1 MKRFRRFTLIALLR
15 LRKRIELLP
24 VLRDRE
30 VMISAEV
37 LQNQTNNHWLNV
49 QCPDLTPLGPGFSI
63 ICITLDD
70 FGSLATDLSLLLKIQ
85 PNEKYPFVTNLYDF
99 ETLLWGFGKEKK
111 NEIDF
116 LKYLDKR
123 ERLHGR
129 VYTFDELEIADHF
142 LKYGSFC
149 KFDEA
154 DRISFDITNAL
165 IFDKHYFAEHGV
177 KYPIE
182 NNDKN
187 GPYYIEIK
195 RQGNKIVTGIKGF
208 PDTYEEINLAN
219 NSNKTNNIIEKDN
232 KDSGKIG
239 RNDPC
244 PCGSGKKYKKC
255 CGKNKFG
262 LS

>member
-1 MKRFRRFTLIALLR
+1 
-15 LRKRIELLP
+15 